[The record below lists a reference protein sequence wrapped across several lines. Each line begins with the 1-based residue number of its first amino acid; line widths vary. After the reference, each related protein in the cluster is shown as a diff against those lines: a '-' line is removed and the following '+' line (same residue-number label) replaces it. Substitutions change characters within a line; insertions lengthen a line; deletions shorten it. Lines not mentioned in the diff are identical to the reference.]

1 MATKGQRI
9 RFVGGK
15 YGGKKG
21 WINLEKPAGEETT
34 PVIVNLK
41 KKGEK
46 ATYVYNYSF
55 EIESTTEPSSYAGAV
70 LQQCPDLDCALTKL
84 CRDFAKCSIFRDYPG
99 FAAILDRKM
108 QDATELMESRGSRGL
123 YRHIKFDSTGMRS

>member
-1 MATKGQRI
+1 MAKKGQSI

-21 WINLEKPAGEETT
+21 WINVDKTAGEETT

-46 ATYVYNYSF
+46 ETYVYNFSF
-55 EIESTTEPSSYAGAV
+55 EIEHATEPSSYAGAV
-70 LQQCPDLDCALTKL
+70 LKQCPDLDCALTKL
-84 CRDFAKCSIFRDYPG
+84 CRDFAKCSIKKDYPG
-99 FAAILDRKM
+99 FAAIIERKL
-108 QDATELMESRGSRGL
+108 QEATELIESKGSRGL
-123 YRHIKFDSTGMRS
+123 YRRIEFDSTGMRS